1 MSAAVCR
8 DPTWVHRLDDDL
20 ESHVHVLTWLVF
32 RYLHTNVH
40 VAEAHSELVRLFEDQ
55 YMSENDM
62 VGGKARSDF
71 LQNPG
76 LHWEPLEV
84 PGNAPMNMLLMKLY
98 AHFAPRYRM
107 LTGRRYITE
116 QVPWEP
122 MVAMFAEALSPD
134 IIWPPTPRAHDV
146 VDLFT
151 PKKRPAQLDSDLLCS
166 RVSARKRSRSDV
178 DVDEVQ
184 PASTH
189 DTKCAR
195 TDSEPADKA
204 GAVIHSISRVAV
216 GE

>member
-40 VAEAHSELVRLFEDQ
+40 VAEAYSELVRLFEDH
-55 YMSENDM
+55 YMSENEM

-71 LQNPG
+71 L
-76 LHWEPLEV
+76 
-84 PGNAPMNMLLMKLY
+84 NMLLMKLY

-122 MVAMFAEALSPD
+122 MAAMFAEALSPD
-134 IIWPPTPRAHDV
+134 VIWPPTSRAHDV

-151 PKKRPAQLDSDLLCS
+151 PKKRPAQLDSNLLCS
-166 RVSARKRSRSDV
+166 RVYARKRSRSDV
-178 DVDEVQ
+178 DVDELQ